1 MPWGS
6 AHTPAAERWEMA
18 ITVRGS
24 NVVVGDPEYDYTDTI
39 TINGVEYKVV
49 GKNKVIFGRPST
61 STAILTSNGK
71 NYNAVDILSVRELT
85 AIKYTW
91 VIDSNPIPD
100 KSSDASGSI
109 DPTNGVGS
117 FEARTTA
124 VPEPSTVWM
133 AITGTL
139 ALAGPWGPKAGF
151 GPVGSTRK
159 KDSTFTDVRVRRAVS
174 GGRPLCFVLVADRIT
189 GRRECRSGGLWHRSR
204 GMPVCWYAAPGAG
217 CVCGVQ
223 VLGGTRG
230 YVDSRVLESPASESG
245 SFRPD
250 CASWRNELNESEEA
264 HPPRRPARRP
274 ASPREATLRRRRV
287 VRAGFRE
294 GISPGSP
301 EGEFVQN
308 TALLRHQLEEG

>member
-1 MPWGS
+1 MRIRALLLFCLGASFLGGGRVAFAGPLPADESLIEIMMGTQQSLFVAFLEAFGADNGNTVSFSSLTNFTTGAFSYTADAGS
-6 AHTPAAERWEMA
+6 TYKGMLLNFSESGSSDALGNATYSGSVTLGEMA

-71 NYNAVDILSVRELT
+71 NYNAVDILSVQGT
-85 AIKYTW
+85 AAIKYTW

-139 ALAGPWGPKAGF
+139 ALAGPW
-151 GPVGSTRK
+151 
-159 KDSTFTDVRVRRAVS
+159 VRR
-174 GGRPLCFVLVADRIT
+174 R
-189 GRRECRSGGLWHRSR
+189 GL
-204 GMPVCWYAAPGAG
+204 G
-217 CVCGVQ
+217 
-223 VLGGTRG
+223 L
-230 YVDSRVLESPASESG
+230 
-245 SFRPD
+245 
-250 CASWRNELNESEEA
+250 
-264 HPPRRPARRP
+264 
-274 ASPREATLRRRRV
+274 
-287 VRAGFRE
+287 
-294 GISPGSP
+294 
-301 EGEFVQN
+301 
-308 TALLRHQLEEG
+308 